1 MICAVGHNDKST
13 GRCHLASRPSLPPSD
28 SLSQEAGSI
37 DGGDALAHGVRE
49 TSHCLPKPTIKL
61 EVNNR
66 HDWLIVTIKLELGG
80 DRTDGCEHPQTAHTR
95 IG

>member
-1 MICAVGHNDKST
+1 LRT
-13 GRCHLASRPSLPPSD
+13 GFAKP
-28 SLSQEAGSI
+28 GI
-37 DGGDALAHGVRE
+37 VY
-49 TSHCLPKPTIKL
+49 PKPTSKL
-61 EVNNR
+61 ELNNR